1 MTNDEQFNTRWHNTS
16 RILDGAFNSAEI
28 SKAVKVIAHR
38 YYHAH
43 DSEIAVLREQQRAL
57 LDALKR
63 LLQEGDHRHMS
74 SWARNELLAALAPY
88 RETAEMFAERL
99 VRESKPPD
107 PDIAKA
113 IEDSF
118 SDIYGEL

>member
-1 MTNDEQFNTRWHNTS
+1 MTNDKEFENRWHNTS

-43 DSEIAVLREQQRAL
+43 DSEIATLREQQRAL

-74 SWARNELLAALAPY
+74 TWARNELLTALAPY
-88 RETAEMFAERL
+88 SETIETFTTRL
-99 VRESKPPD
+99 IRDSKPPD
-107 PDIAKA
+107 PEISAVTN
-113 IEDSF
+113 DSF
-118 SDIYGEL
+118 WDMYGKL